1 MLSTSNAEKLSAAD
15 EIFGTANTDRCIAR
29 CTDVGTQFFGTST
42 APVYWTAMKKFYR
55 SLSN

>member
-1 MLSTSNAEKLSAAD
+1 MLSTSNLEKLSAAD
-15 EIFGTANTDRCIAR
+15 EIFGVGNIDRCIAR
-29 CTDVGTQFFGTST
+29 CTDVGTRFFGTPT